1 MAISDITNMIYSDLL
16 YCLNKEQIIRDEPM
30 SRHTSFKIGGPADIY
45 VSPQNINQLIDIL
58 NILAIHSYPYIII
71 GKGTD
76 ILVKDG
82 GIRGAVIDTTLLN
95 KIEVDSDRIIA
106 EPGVLIKDLC
116 DTALENSLTG
126 IEFAC
131 GIPGTVGG
139 AIYMNAGAYGGEI
152 KDVLDWC
159 TVIDASD
166 MKQYK
171 LSNREMDFG
180 YRTSIVQKKNLIVL
194 EACFALRKG
203 ENETIRY
210 KMDELNRRRM
220 EKQPLDFPSAGSV
233 FKRPQGYYAGKLIED
248 AGLKGARIGDAQ
260 ISEKHTGFIINR
272 GNASAYDVQRLI
284 ELIQKT
290 VKEKFGVDMYPE
302 IKIIGEEE
310 QVD

>member
-1 MAISDITNMIYSDLL
+1 MAIVDITDMIYSDLL
-16 YCLNKEQIIRDEPM
+16 YCLNREQIIRDEPM

-45 VSPQNINQLIDIL
+45 VSPKNKNQLIDIL
-58 NILAIHSYPYIII
+58 NILAIHNYPYIVI

-82 GIRGAVIDTTLLN
+82 GIRGAVIDTTCLN
-95 KIEVDSDRIIA
+95 KINVDSDSIIA
-106 EPGVLIKDLC
+106 EPGVSIKDLC
-116 DTALENSLTG
+116 NTALANSLTG

-159 TVIDASD
+159 IVIDTKNI
-166 MKQYK
+166 KQYK
-171 LSNREMDFG
+171 LDNKEMDFG
-180 YRTSIVQKKNLIVL
+180 YRTTIVQKKNLIVL
-194 EACFALRKG
+194 EACFKLKKG
-203 ENETIRY
+203 ENEAIRCQ
-210 KMDELNRRRM
+210 MDELNRRRT

-248 AGLKGARIGDAQ
+248 AGLKGVRIGDAQ
-260 ISEKHTGFIINR
+260 VSEKHTGFIINC
-272 GNASAYDVQRLI
+272 GNASASDVLSLI
-284 ELIQKT
+284 GLIQKT

-302 IKIIGEEE
+302 IKIIGEEK